1 MGITN
6 VDILQ
11 CSKVICDELDVP
23 VVEAVA
29 TSNHIADA
37 NVAHTIDETFSNTEV
52 KAALDALGGKINAI
66 LKALEDNKIV
76 KTS

>member
-11 CSKVICDELDVP
+11 CNKVICDELDVP
-23 VVEAVA
+23 AVA

-37 NVAHTIDETFSNTEV
+37 SVAHTIDETFSNTEV

-66 LKALEDNKIV
+66 LKVLEDNHIV
-76 KTS
+76 KKS